1 MREKKRDQMLNLL
14 CTQLA
19 DAELAG
25 RGEKIMHL
33 MHNARRASSNR
44 EIYKATEYCV
54 QALKQLRKVRHTLR
68 IAGAEAAKLA
78 PVECAIAQLEPIYDE
93 ARKDGFATLFVDPYQ
108 GRFYAGL
115 MLLVTGLI
123 MLYAVGETSGWFQT

>member
-1 MREKKRDQMLNLL
+1 MREKKREQMLNRL

-25 RGEKIMHL
+25 RREKILHL
-33 MHNARRASSNR
+33 MHSARRASSNH
-44 EIYKATEYCV
+44 ESYVATEYCV
-54 QALKQLRKVRHTLR
+54 NALKQLRKARHTLR
-68 IAGAEAAKLA
+68 IAGAESASLA
-78 PVECAIAQLEPIYDE
+78 PVECAIAQLKPIYDE
-93 ARKDGFATLFVDPYQ
+93 ARKDGFATLFVDPYR

-123 MLYAVGETSGWFQT
+123 LLYAAGETSGWFQT